1 MVLVVPQFIIVIG
14 GGRCLQVVIVLDR
27 GGNKIREVRFR
38 DFFLS
43 YLVLWGKG
51 DERMKEKEGY
61 RNDRMKG

>member
-1 MVLVVPQFIIVIG
+1 MVFGRSSSSLLL
-14 GGRCLQVVIVLDR
+14 GGRGFLKVVIVLDR
-27 GGNKIREVRFR
+27 GGNKMRKVRFR